1 MCAKHESWFNKWR
14 IDVAFSSVCTSR
26 RHFGVVVRHPSGGG
40 TSLLEGIFPLNWPI
54 RARLF
59 LLAPRPKSRRH
70 HIRGYKIPLPPP
82 IVGYHSNV
90 QSWRMFLNNTLRHFL
105 CKRAPELEV
114 FWCFHEKCP
123 NWSVLWKCGLDIVCR
138 CTRVKVIRVEV
149 SQNVVHART
158 TGWMTSTR
166 QGKATACF
174 FFVSRYTRSLIFPN
188 SRKKNTKL
196 DATPCVVVRLR
207 HLGHDLSQT
216 GWFYLYM

>member
-1 MCAKHESWFNKWR
+1 MLSNYAPSYLKKKKKKKKGQREQRGRQIYARSGKKTSGLHFVSSIQVWNCERRSFHLAKEMCAKHESWFNKWR

-105 CKRAPELEV
+105 CKSAPELEV

-138 CTRVKVIRVEV
+138 CTPSK
-149 SQNVVHART
+149 
-158 TGWMTSTR
+158 
-166 QGKATACF
+166 
-174 FFVSRYTRSLIFPN
+174 
-188 SRKKNTKL
+188 
-196 DATPCVVVRLR
+196 
-207 HLGHDLSQT
+207 
-216 GWFYLYM
+216 